1 MKIWN
6 EDIENLWVLYLSAS
20 NDPDKGEM
28 LKYKESLARALKTPL
43 DFWLRGHIRSK
54 RKWYNIEKAGLSISQ
69 LANQASNDVISEI
82 LRLKPK
88 MDKPNA
94 YIYTIVTRQIIS
106 TINQYK
112 IDFELLEVNDSNA
125 PEAYQVNFYRKTVQE
140 IDKEKKIRIVD
151 FLKNK
156 VSTPLNNYEIEVFVQ
171 RYLSYDTDLKEWHD
185 VATDLKRSE
194 ESVKSAHKMIKKKLL
209 GDKSNYNALVQALN
223 TYAL

>member
-1 MKIWN
+1 MKIWTD
-6 EDIENLWVLYLSAS
+6 DIENLWVLYLSENS
-20 NDPDKGEM
+20 NPDKSEM
-28 LKYKESLARALKTPL
+28 MKYKESLARALKTPL

-54 RKWYNIEKAGLSISQ
+54 RKWYNIEKVGLSISQ
-69 LANQASNDVISEI
+69 LTNQASNDVISEI

-88 MDKPNA
+88 MDKPDA
-94 YIYTIVTRQIIS
+94 YIYTMITRHIIS

-112 IDFELLEVNDSNA
+112 LDFELLEINDANA
-125 PEAYQVNFYRKTVQE
+125 PESYQENFYYKTVQE
-140 IDKEKKIRIVD
+140 IDRHKKNSIVD

-156 VSTPLNNYEIEVFVQ
+156 ASTPLNTYEIEVFIE

-209 GDKSNYNALVQALN
+209 SDKSNYGALMKTLKSFAQ
-223 TYAL
+223 